1 MRLTDVGFYNIFTI
15 IYYCTV
21 RISFDQENKD
31 MIALQQQFLTTPSP
45 VFEGPDAAPILT
57 RAIERLA
64 MTLKYSGANDEAAMS
79 TVYALLNI
87 LYSHNSKEK
96 LPAQGQA
103 ILIQE
108 NVIAAISKIACIYK
122 SEKVKTKHIAYP
134 LVQNIVKYAP
144 WLVLTTPSNH

>member
-1 MRLTDVGFYNIFTI
+1 MLTIPCCRSLRL
-15 IYYCTV
+15 
-21 RISFDQENKD
+21 SFDEEKKD

-45 VFEGPDAAPILT
+45 VFEGPDAAPVLT

-64 MTLKYSGANDEAAMS
+64 MTLKHSGANDEVAMS

-96 LPAQGQA
+96 LPSHGQA

-122 SEKVKTKHIAYP
+122 SEKVETSI
-134 LVQNIVKYAP
+134 
-144 WLVLTTPSNH
+144 